1 VDQLKKVMAKE
12 MLTWRSFV
20 DPRGD
25 NEEGFVGRI
34 SNQWNLEGTPM
45 LYLIDHKGVIRY
57 KWLGDPGE
65 KVIDEAI
72 EKLVEEAEADGKDQ
86 AK

>member
-1 VDQLKKVMAKE
+1 MDQLKKVMTKE
-12 MLTWRSFV
+12 MLPWRSFV

-25 NEEGFVGRI
+25 NEGGFPGRI

-45 LYLIDHKGVIRY
+45 LYLIDHRGVIRT
-57 KWLGDPGE
+57 KWLGDAGE

-72 EKLVEEAEADGKDQ
+72 ERLVKEAEEGANIRPN
-86 AK
+86 